1 MQTSGRLRASYRGLA
16 VCAVLMRQPYL
27 SQPRHGYRPAVEPA
41 VPGRRRTAQLLHPV
55 PSRARRLPVTRCQVH
70 LQSPTEGC
78 SISSG
83 TPNRDPGDSERGMA
97 TALTAT
103 AAAAAAAAAAATA
116 ATVAAAAARRVRV
129 RAIADL
135 AGHARA
141 RPGGC
146 ALAVLGTIRSHM
158 QTRNKLSEK
167 KTEKGNH
174 TRHWELAQG
183 GERNCH
189 RDKHGGRST
198 K

>member
-16 VCAVLMRQPYL
+16 VCAALMRQPYQ

-55 PSRARRLPVTRCQVH
+55 PSRARRFQVTRCQVH

-103 AAAAAAAAAAATA
+103 AAAAATA
-116 ATVAAAAARRVRV
+116 ATVAATAARRVRV

-167 KTEKGNH
+167 NGEGQPH
-174 TRHWELAQG
+174 TTLG
-183 GERNCH
+183 TSP
-189 RDKHGGRST
+189 GR
-198 K
+198 